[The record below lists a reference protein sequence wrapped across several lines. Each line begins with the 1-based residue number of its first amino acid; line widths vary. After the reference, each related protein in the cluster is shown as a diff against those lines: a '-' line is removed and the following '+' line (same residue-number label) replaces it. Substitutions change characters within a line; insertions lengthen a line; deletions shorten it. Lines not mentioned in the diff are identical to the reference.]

1 MAILACYVIFQ
12 LIMTQRDQVSPERLH
27 QLWALLGS
35 ILTYAVLAF
44 WSLVCLF
51 PLFWVAVTSLK
62 DEDGI
67 MHGPFYLP
75 FVDFTP
81 SLDAWVSVLTYANDH
96 LLLRFLNSAVVAIT
110 STLLTV
116 LFGGLAVYGLT
127 RFRYAVRWRRL
138 VLFFLA
144 SVFAGSALIA
154 PAVWMQ
160 FLFAVVAAL
169 LFLLATRLNQHGPA
183 LGNDGILF
191 AILATRILPPV
202 VVALPIYA
210 MALYTGALD
219 THFALIFT
227 YTAANLPVA
236 VWLLLPVFGNMAT
249 SQEEAA
255 QLDGASHIRIFLT
268 IFLPMVAASTAAVG
282 LLIFVL
288 CWNEYIFASFLTSDK
303 VSTLPAWIAGQMSI
317 KEAQVGG
324 DGDEWPQLSAAI
336 IFMIVPLLACTAFA
350 QRVLGRMALRNR

>member
-1 MAILACYVIFQ
+1 MAQ
-12 LIMTQRDQVSPERLH
+12 LPASASAHRPQQMRS
-27 QLWALLGS
+27 LLVK
-35 ILTYAVLAF
+35 ILTYALLVF

-51 PLFWVAVTSLK
+51 PLYWVAVTSLK
-62 DEDGI
+62 GDPEI
-67 MHGPFYLP
+67 MRGPYYLP

-81 SLDAWVSVLTYANDH
+81 SLDAWVSVLAYANDH
-96 LLLRFLNSAVVAIT
+96 LLLRFFNSAVVAIT

-127 RFRYAVRWRRL
+127 RFRYAARWIP
-138 VLFFLA
+138 VL
-144 SVFAGSALIA
+144 S
-154 PAVWMQ
+154 
-160 FLFAVVAAL
+160 
-169 LFLLATRLNQHGPA
+169 
-183 LGNDGILF
+183 NDGILF

-202 VVALPIYA
+202 AVVLPIYV

-236 VWLLLPVFGNMAT
+236 VWLLLPVFGNRAT
-249 SQEEAA
+249 SEEEAA
-255 QLDGASHIRIFLT
+255 QLDGASHLRIFLT

-282 LLIFVL
+282 LVIFIL
-288 CWNEYIFASFLTSDK
+288 CWNEYLFAAYLTSDK
-303 VSTLPAWIAGQMSI
+303 VSTLPAWIMGQMSI

-324 DGDEWPQLSAAI
+324 DGDEWPQLSAAM

-350 QRVLGRMALRNR
+350 QRVLGRMALRRG

>member
-1 MAILACYVIFQ
+1 MAQPPASTSVLVK
-12 LIMTQRDQVSPERLH
+12 
-27 QLWALLGS
+27 
-35 ILTYAVLAF
+35 ILTYALLVS

-51 PLFWVAVTSLK
+51 PLYWIAVTSLK
-62 DEDGI
+62 GDPEI
-67 MHGPFYLP
+67 MRGPYYLP

-81 SLDAWVSVLTYANDH
+81 SLDAWVSVLDYANDH
-96 LLLRFLNSAVVAIT
+96 LLLRFFNSAVVAIT

-127 RFRYAVRWRRL
+127 RFRCALRW
-138 VLFFLA
+138 
-144 SVFAGSALIA
+144 I
-154 PAVWMQ
+154 
-160 FLFAVVAAL
+160 
-169 LFLLATRLNQHGPA
+169 PA
-183 LGNDGILF
+183 LSNDGILF

-202 VVALPIYA
+202 AVVLPIYV
-210 MALYTGALD
+210 MALYTGAVD

-236 VWLLLPVFGNMAT
+236 VWLLLPVFGNRAT

-255 QLDGASHIRIFLT
+255 QLDGASHFRIFLT

-282 LLIFVL
+282 LVIFIL
-288 CWNEYIFASFLTSDK
+288 CWNEYLFAAYLTSDK
-303 VSTLPAWIAGQMSI
+303 VSTLPAWIMSQMSI

-336 IFMIVPLLACTAFA
+336 IFMIVPLLSCTAFA

>member
-1 MAILACYVIFQ
+1 MAQLPASASVHRPQQTRSLLAST
-12 LIMTQRDQVSPERLH
+12 LIY
-27 QLWALLGS
+27 ALL
-35 ILTYAVLAF
+35 VF

-51 PLFWVAVTSLK
+51 PLYWIVVTSLK
-62 DEDGI
+62 DDPEI
-67 MHGPFYLP
+67 MRGPYYLP

-81 SLDAWVSVLTYANDH
+81 SLDAWISVLDYANDH
-96 LLLRFLNSAVVAIT
+96 LLLRFFNSAVVSIT
-110 STLLTV
+110 STLLAV
-116 LFGGLAVYGLT
+116 LFGGMAVYGLT
-127 RFRYAVRWRRL
+127 RFRYGLRWIPGL
-138 VLFFLA
+138 
-144 SVFAGSALIA
+144 S
-154 PAVWMQ
+154 
-160 FLFAVVAAL
+160 
-169 LFLLATRLNQHGPA
+169 
-183 LGNDGILF
+183 NDSILF

-202 VVALPIYA
+202 AVVLPIYV

-255 QLDGASHIRIFLT
+255 QLDGASHFRIFLT
-268 IFLPMVAASTAAVG
+268 IFVPMVAASTAAVG
-282 LLIFVL
+282 LVIFIL
-288 CWNEYIFASFLTSDK
+288 CWNEYLFAAYLTSDK
-303 VSTLPAWIAGQMSI
+303 VSTLPAWIMGQMSI

-350 QRVLGRMALRNR
+350 QRVLSRMALGRR